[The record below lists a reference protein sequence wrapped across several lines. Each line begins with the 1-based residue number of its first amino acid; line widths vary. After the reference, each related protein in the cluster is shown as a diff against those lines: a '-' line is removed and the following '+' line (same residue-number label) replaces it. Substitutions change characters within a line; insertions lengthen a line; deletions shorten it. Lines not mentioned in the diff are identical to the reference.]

1 MQEFKDFGPWTAFA
15 LETINDSIEMINRLG
30 GRGVE
35 VVSTARQGE
44 YRYWD
49 PETLKVDREAEN
61 LFLQRL
67 KKYGINAVVL
77 SEEAGTLELTSQTPA
92 PGLEEKVYFISDPF
106 DGSLLYKRQIPA
118 FWFTTLA
125 IYSLNGS
132 PKCAAVG
139 DCAARSVDFCN
150 QEKAYT
156 ARLVEGKLQDV
167 KELKPRDTEKLQD
180 AFLET
185 YLMKPHYMYPAVK
198 DFEGLFSKVKFI
210 LPNGGPGGF
219 SDVASGRVD
228 VYFANKQPFVDVFTG
243 LGIAQKA
250 GCTISTFAGEEVPF
264 NVDINS
270 RYNIVCSANEKLH
283 QQVLATLPREA
294 RSGKK

>member
-1 MQEFKDFGPWTAFA
+1 MQQFADFGPWTAFA
-15 LETINDSIEMINRLG
+15 LETINDSIEMINTLG

-35 VVSTARQGE
+35 VVSDTRQGE

-61 LFLQRL
+61 LFVERL
-67 KKYGINAVVL
+67 KKYGINATVL
-77 SEEAGTLELTSQTPA
+77 SEEAGTLELSSETPNV
-92 PGLEEKVYFISDPF
+92 GLEEKVYFISDPF

-125 IYSLNGS
+125 IYALDKSV
-132 PKCAAVG
+132 KCAVVG

-150 QEKAYT
+150 QDKAYT
-156 ARLVEGKLQDV
+156 ARLAEGGLEEV
-167 KELKPRDTEKLQD
+167 KELQPRDTEKLED

-198 DFEGLFSKVKFI
+198 DFEGLFSQVKFI

-243 LGIAQKA
+243 LAIAQKA
-250 GCTISTFAGEEVPF
+250 GCIISTFEGEKVPF

-270 RYNIVCSANEKLH
+270 RYNVVCSANEKLH
-283 QQVLATLPREA
+283 QQVLDTL
-294 RSGKK
+294 SK